1 MRRERYSLLLRFLTT
16 LSPSG
21 VRVIGGGVILM
32 TALIDSLSGYELS
45 IAPLYVLPVGYV
57 TWYDNRRNGVMIAAG
72 AMGVYVVGRFIGL
85 AGMGPLVPLLNGA
98 VLFGVLVVL
107 AWILDFI
114 HRAYLGSLHE
124 AESKYTRI
132 VEAAIEGI
140 VATDAHWHITF
151 VNPRAAKLFDSTTD
165 DLRGKDLLD
174 LCCDADACSALQTH
188 TAGGAG
194 DAGPSEVQFRKKA
207 GGAFWALVTFTPTRA
222 MDGTHEGQVLLMT
235 DISELKRS
243 EQELDSRYR
252 EISAMQQIASGLSQS
267 LDLSTRLENGVD
279 IVLGLTGFDAGG
291 IYLVDDNQSELVL
304 QFHRGLLSTE
314 FITRASRW
322 RIGRGVT
329 GQVAATGV
337 PCFIEDALHHPSFD
351 RQIQMLEGVH
361 GFASIP
367 LVSKE
372 KVLGV
377 MSILRRQPFVFTPA
391 EQLMLQTLGKQIG
404 ISLENSRLYE
414 MARQSEQQIRQ
425 LSIDL
430 VQVQEEERRR
440 FARELHDGLSQ
451 LLTTLKINSELALK
465 HAGDDPAT
473 AQKHLR
479 EVIALAGEAQTE
491 AKQIAYDLRPAILDD
506 FGLKAAIGVHVT
518 SFERRTGIGV
528 DLHMPLDEERFE
540 SLVETTIYRIVQEL
554 LTNVAK
560 HAAAK
565 RVTIQLLRRGEVLA
579 LAVADNGK
587 GFDVKQGLVRH
598 LNQGNYGLRNI
609 RERVEFFGGMFRVES
624 VPGQGSEI
632 MIELPLRDRPVAVFR
647 KEVAS

>member
-1 MRRERYSLLLRFLTT
+1 MNNRLLRFLTT
-16 LSPSG
+16 LSPPY
-21 VRVIGGGVILM
+21 VRALAVLVILL
-32 TALIDSLSGYELS
+32 AACIDYLSGHGLS
-45 IAPLYVLPVGYV
+45 IVPLYVLPAGYV
-57 TWYDNRRNGVMIAAG
+57 TWYDSRRNGMLIAVW
-72 AMGVYVVGRFIGL
+72 AMVVYVGERLLWQAEVNL
-85 AGMGPLVPLLNGA
+85 LVHLINGGVLLGVLA
-98 VLFGVLVVL
+98 VLV
-107 AWILDFI
+107 WILDFI
-114 HRAYLGSLHE
+114 HAAYRGSLHD

-140 VATDAHWHITF
+140 VATDSHWRISF
-151 VNPRAAKLFDSTTD
+151 VNPRAAKLFSSTTD
-165 DLRGKDLLD
+165 ELRGKDLLD
-174 LCCDADACSALQTH
+174 LCCDAEARSALRTH
-188 TAGGAG
+188 MAAGTSG
-194 DAGPSEVQFRKKA
+194 AGPSEVQFRKNA
-207 GGAFWALVTFTPTRA
+207 GEPFWALVTFTPTRA
-222 MDGTHEGQVLLMT
+222 MDGTQQGLVLLLT

-267 LDLSTRLENGVD
+267 LDLPTRLENTVD
-279 IVLGLTGFDAGG
+279 IVLGLTAFDAGC
-291 IYLVDDNQSELVL
+291 IYLADESQSELAL
-304 QFHRGLLSTE
+304 QFHRGILSTE

-322 RIGRGVT
+322 PVGRGVT

-337 PCFIEDALHHPSFD
+337 PCFIEDAINHPVFD
-351 RQIQMLEGVH
+351 RHLRVLEGVR

-377 MSILRRQPFVFTPA
+377 LCILRRQPFLFSPA

-414 MARQSEQQIRQ
+414 MARQREHQIRQ

-451 LLTTLKINSELALK
+451 LLTTLKINTELALK
-465 HAGDDPAT
+465 HADDNPAA

-518 SFERRTGIGV
+518 NFERRTGIGV
-528 DLHMPLDEERFE
+528 DLHMPLEEVRFD
-540 SLVETTIYRIVQEL
+540 SLVETTTYRIVQEL

-560 HAAAK
+560 HAVAK
-565 RVTIQLLRRGEVLA
+565 RVTIQLLQRGDVLA

-587 GFDVKQGLVRH
+587 GFDVKQGLARYA
-598 LNQGNYGLRNI
+598 NQAHYGLRNI

-624 VPGQGSEI
+624 VPGQGSEV
-632 MIELPLRDRPVAVFR
+632 MIELPLKDHPSPTFR
-647 KEVAS
+647 KEPAP